1 MSSSGRIYISKDV
14 LFNELIVPKFDLF
27 PSSSN
32 STKSLDSYFSLSPNL
47 SPPCVAT
54 IPPTNSS
61 FVPLIPPGFSPLPT
75 HSPITTVFVAPTS
88 TSTSISVEHQ
98 NSEITTISTS
108 TLDTITPSTSL
119 PTNTHPVQTRSKSGI
134 HNPRLH
140 PSLFLTHSKPKT
152 MKQALANN
160 DRLSAMQQEYDA
172 LKKNNNWELVPL
184 PPNR

>member
-1 MSSSGRIYISKDV
+1 MD
-14 LFNELIVPKFDLF
+14 F
-27 PSSSN
+27 
-32 STKSLDSYFSLSPNL
+32 YFSLRPNL

-54 IPPTNSS
+54 IPPTNSGS
-61 FVPLIPPGFSPLPT
+61 IPFIPPGFSPLPT